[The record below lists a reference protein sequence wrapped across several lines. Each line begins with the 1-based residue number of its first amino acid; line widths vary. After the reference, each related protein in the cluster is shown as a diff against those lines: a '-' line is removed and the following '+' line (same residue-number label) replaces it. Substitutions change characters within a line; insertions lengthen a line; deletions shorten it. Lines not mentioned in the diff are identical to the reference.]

1 MEAAAVRGGEGRCR
15 YAVAPMR
22 RRLTAA
28 LAALALL
35 AAPAGAL
42 AQSAGDDQYSDPFG
56 DVSEPS
62 QDEGSQDGSSA
73 PPADQVD
80 TPAAESP
87 AAAESQTADPGSGST
102 LPRTGFPAAMSAL
115 LGALLLCAGVSMRR
129 RAEPVAA
136 LPPWLVPARSRR
148 GRFGARRRFR
158 R

>member
-1 MEAAAVRGGEGRCR
+1 MAAVAVRGGEGRCR

-22 RRLTAA
+22 RRLIAA
-28 LAALALL
+28 LAVMALL
-35 AAPAGAL
+35 AAPVGAL

-62 QDEGSQDGSSA
+62 QDEGSQNGSSA

-80 TPAAESP
+80 TPAAT
-87 AAAESQTADPGSGST
+87 ESQTAADPGSGST
-102 LPRTGFPAAMSAL
+102 LPRTGFPAALSAL

-129 RAEPVAA
+129 RGEPVAA